1 MPTLYLLD
9 AYALIY
15 RAYYAFI
22 NRPLVDAQGRDTS
35 ALYAFASTLQDI
47 IDKERPDYIAVAMDM
62 PGGTFRHKEYPEYK
76 ANRPETPDTIR
87 FSMPYIKELVQAYQI
102 SLLGVEGYEADDLIG
117 TLSRQA
123 VEAGYEVRMVTP
135 DKDYGQLVGPHV
147 QMFAP
152 QRTGSGFEL
161 LGAEEITAKY
171 GIRYPLQMID
181 YLGLVG
187 DSSDNVPG
195 CPGMAR
201 WLRRDSSRSLTRLKI
216 STHALTR

>member
-1 MPTLYLLD
+1 
-9 AYALIY
+9 
-15 RAYYAFI
+15 
-22 NRPLVDAQGRDTS
+22 
-35 ALYAFASTLQDI
+35 
-47 IDKERPDYIAVAMDM
+47 
-62 PGGTFRHKEYPEYK
+62 
-76 ANRPETPDTIR
+76 
-87 FSMPYIKELVQAYQI
+87 MPYIKELVQAYQI
-102 SLLGVEGYEADDLIG
+102 PLLGVEGYEADDLIG

-135 DKDYGQLVGPHV
+135 DKDYGQLVGPHA

-195 CPGMAR
+195 CPGIGKVAAQRLLEEFDSIEDIYAR
-201 WLRRDSSRSLTRLKI
+201 IDQVKPTYAKKLLAAKEQTMLSRHLVTIVTDVPGVTFDPDPVSYTHLRI
-216 STHALTR
+216 ALPLPKLRYGTGGVV